1 MEVAGSIVQAMVATE
16 AGPDSRPAVKGECM
30 SEFNICPNFLMEL
43 KVLALIYRWP
53 SRASHR
59 VRGTPV
65 ISEADAL
72 RKTRIG
78 CFRSIQ
84 RFHFADEVKALRG
97 KRNLS
102 KRSHLSRL
110 CPFYDRDGLLRV
122 CEHFSDN
129 NAREV
134 VSVQRNRQT
143 TEKLQEAIVT
153 DGDGHY
159 ALSDKTVLIS
169 DSDSNAST
177 IEPPEIQVNSEST
190 SQLHVKSSEENV
202 EESCAHSSVEP
213 SSSLSKQPKVTTAF
227 DKQMMF
233 KSGSKASECDQKLMR
248 MIVDCNLPVHI
259 VDKESLRDFIRS
271 LNAHYA
277 PPGRKK
283 MTELIEKKYAYL
295 SAKLKNTLSALD
307 AVSITTDIWTDT
319 LNTQSYL
326 GLSAHFTED
335 NEFKTAMI
343 GVHAL
348 NNSHTSDNIQVWIE
362 EILNEWNLKN
372 TQIMAVIADGAAN
385 IKSALK
391 ACFGAP
397 KVLHCF
403 AHILNLVVTGA
414 ISSESLITDLLKKV
428 KNVVTFFKHSVNA
441 ADALKKETPLKL
453 KQSCETRWNSTYYM
467 IQRYLKVHDYVIKI
481 LCNTKSAPP
490 VISADEVDILQEMT
504 SLLEPFEYATK
515 LVSGE
520 KYVTISKVIPLI
532 FEMKTGMDTYE
543 PTTLQC
549 SKLKNELI
557 EQFNTRFKSTE
568 DISII
573 AQATILDPR
582 FKKVPFSDH
591 DACSRAIQKISD
603 TLYIE
608 NLVDRT
614 PFHSEKIDRP
624 TDKSTGGYWT
634 HYKKKA
640 QQTNEQMN
648 PEDVHLNELQHYL
661 MMPTEDFDTCN
672 PLVFWSKYNN
682 SPLGKY
688 AKKLLSVVATSVPCE
703 RIFSKA
709 GRILTEDRNRL
720 SPKHFKEFL
729 FSSSI
734 DRDNWDFFKQKW
746 IPNSVCPKCR
756 QTFSQWERTKEVD
769 KLKYS
774 QPTES
779 NQPSNA
785 DDCYF
790 CKTDVRRYDSAK
802 KDSIKYPLVSSV
814 RKAVEK
820 GEQEDVDEYMN
831 VLEILSIESEPE
843 DCNIEEKI
851 TEDDNEEYD
860 SNDDFSESEEEVEDL
875 SIEFLPGT
883 EKSSIVRKFTQ
894 AELNDLIRDL
904 GLAKD
909 GAEYLDSTL
918 KSRNMLE
925 KGTNVSYYRT
935 RNDSFKQFFEEKEF
949 DDEKLEMEY
958 DTEVNDDDHA
968 DDQTQEFE
976 LEKLQPSH
984 TSCHGRF
991 KESTTVD
998 STDLKLKKDSHR
1010 AHKKLKQVMKENEE
1024 VIQNLINCKQE
1035 LENSRKL
1042 NESLA
1047 KSLNIKFHLQ
1057 KDVWDTIM
1065 AEAPLGAMTYSKNF
1079 PPLKIIKEDP
1089 VNNTIKKFLIL
1100 QLNSYFLSSRDS
1112 ND

>member
-1 MEVAGSIVQAMVATE
+1 MRDERTQPEGLGRVLAVVDRTCLAGEEEDQWPKMEVAGSIVQAMVATE

-122 CEHFSDN
+122 CVPKKSPVWQYFEEFDKKTEAKCTICQNVVQMSGNTTNLRMHLERHHNIIVKASVKR
-129 NAREV
+129 NAE
-134 VSVQRNRQT
+134 
-143 TEKLQEAIVT
+143 
-153 DGDGHY
+153 
-159 ALSDKTVLIS
+159 
-169 DSDSNAST
+169 
-177 IEPPEIQVNSEST
+177 EST

-734 DRDNWDFFKQKW
+734 DRDNWDFC
-746 IPNSVCPKCR
+746 NS
-756 QTFSQWERTKEVD
+756 
-769 KLKYS
+769 
-774 QPTES
+774 
-779 NQPSNA
+779 
-785 DDCYF
+785 
-790 CKTDVRRYDSAK
+790 
-802 KDSIKYPLVSSV
+802 
-814 RKAVEK
+814 
-820 GEQEDVDEYMN
+820 
-831 VLEILSIESEPE
+831 
-843 DCNIEEKI
+843 
-851 TEDDNEEYD
+851 
-860 SNDDFSESEEEVEDL
+860 
-875 SIEFLPGT
+875 
-883 EKSSIVRKFTQ
+883 
-894 AELNDLIRDL
+894 
-904 GLAKD
+904 
-909 GAEYLDSTL
+909 
-918 KSRNMLE
+918 
-925 KGTNVSYYRT
+925 
-935 RNDSFKQFFEEKEF
+935 
-949 DDEKLEMEY
+949 
-958 DTEVNDDDHA
+958 
-968 DDQTQEFE
+968 
-976 LEKLQPSH
+976 
-984 TSCHGRF
+984 
-991 KESTTVD
+991 
-998 STDLKLKKDSHR
+998 
-1010 AHKKLKQVMKENEE
+1010 
-1024 VIQNLINCKQE
+1024 
-1035 LENSRKL
+1035 
-1042 NESLA
+1042 
-1047 KSLNIKFHLQ
+1047 
-1057 KDVWDTIM
+1057 
-1065 AEAPLGAMTYSKNF
+1065 
-1079 PPLKIIKEDP
+1079 
-1089 VNNTIKKFLIL
+1089 
-1100 QLNSYFLSSRDS
+1100 
-1112 ND
+1112 